1 MSREMFTI
9 DVKSFIKTI
18 IYFSISLACFVFV
31 FWQSV
36 QCIEKYIGKPQGT
49 KLSLQHTSEIPQF
62 PAITICPSEIEDKYN
77 SSELNRC
84 GLRYDLYYIIYY
96 TRGRGGTPPLQLNST
111 YAYLLVWMI
120 IANLGSGLV
129 IMKL

>member
-1 MSREMFTI
+1 MVKMSREMLLFTI

-18 IYFSISLACFVFV
+18 IYFSVSLACFVFV

-36 QCIEKYIGKPQGT
+36 LCIEKYIGKPQGT

-84 GLRYDLYYIIYY
+84 GLRYDFYHLIDLIYI
-96 TRGRGGTPPLQLNST
+96 
-111 YAYLLVWMI
+111 
-120 IANLGSGLV
+120 
-129 IMKL
+129 